1 MKHRHRIL
9 VMLSLLSMVTFL
21 DRVCISVA
29 GPRIQREF
37 SISLEHWGW
46 VVGAFSLAYSLFEIP
61 TGMMGDRFGSRRVLT
76 RIVLWWSAFTAFTG
90 MVSGYGML
98 VAVRFL
104 FGVGE
109 AGAFPNIS
117 AVISRWFPP
126 EERARSQGWVWT
138 ATRLG
143 AALSPVLVV
152 PITAVWGWR
161 ATFWIFG
168 SIGVVW
174 AVVWHSWYRDSPA
187 ESPGISQAELHE
199 ISNRP
204 LHATNRLSLATAF
217 KHPTLRV
224 ILLMYFCYC
233 YAAYFFISWLH
244 TYLVRARAFTD
255 KDLAVLSTL
264 PFLFGAAANLAGGF
278 IGDHLVKK
286 LGLTRGRRTMGVA
299 GLSAAGLLVLAAP
312 LAPGKWVI
320 LLLALA
326 YASSDFMLPSA
337 WAICVDVGGRNSG
350 AVSGA
355 MNTAGQLGSL
365 LSGVAFGYIVHAS
378 GSYDAPLMVIGV
390 MLLISAALWLR
401 IDPIGTPQSDSK
413 PVETLLV

>member
-9 VMLSLLSMVTFL
+9 VMLSLLSMITFL

-90 MVSGYGML
+90 MVTGYGML

-161 ATFWIFG
+161 TTFWIFG

-187 ESPGISQAELHE
+187 ESPGISQAELQE
-199 ISNRP
+199 IANRQLP
-204 LHATNRLSLATAF
+204 ATKRLSLGTAF
-217 KHPTLRV
+217 KHPTLRA

-244 TYLVRARAFTD
+244 TYLVRARAFND

-264 PFLFGAAANLAGGF
+264 PFLFGAAANLAGGV

-286 LGLTRGRRTMGVA
+286 LGLTRGRRTGDPATGFGLCQFRFHASIGVGNLRRRRRQKFGCGLRRHEHSRPIRIA
-299 GLSAAGLLVLAAP
+299 GFRGSLRIYCPRVRFLRC
-312 LAPGKWVI
+312 APGGDRCHV
-320 LLLALA
+320 A
-326 YASSDFMLPSA
+326 DQ
-337 WAICVDVGGRNSG
+337 R
-350 AVSGA
+350 GA
-355 MNTAGQLGSL
+355 M
-365 LSGVAFGYIVHAS
+365 AS
-378 GSYDAPLMVIGV
+378 NRSDRYAAARFETRGDAPC
-390 MLLISAALWLR
+390 LI
-401 IDPIGTPQSDSK
+401 PGTG
-413 PVETLLV
+413 T